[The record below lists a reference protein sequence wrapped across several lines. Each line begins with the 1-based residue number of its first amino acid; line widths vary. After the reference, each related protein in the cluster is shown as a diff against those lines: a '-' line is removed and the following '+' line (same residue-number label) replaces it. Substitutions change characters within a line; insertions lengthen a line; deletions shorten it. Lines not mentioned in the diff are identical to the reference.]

1 MYSSYDKER
10 TRRNCCLKKYAIV
23 WIKFPENV
31 LIILF
36 VGYLAKETGSKI
48 FMAPFKNVIRLLE
61 FEVGVNPINLSSDS
75 CNIDCF
81 FFPFFFFHVPKFK
94 NKTAYIFPNEDMRNS
109 KNVKTFLRFE
119 NICDFYLVKN
129 CFSIFSIWI
138 N

>member
-10 TRRNCCLKKYAIV
+10 TRRNCCTKKYAIV
-23 WIKFPENV
+23 FIKFPENV

-36 VGYLAKETGSKI
+36 VGYLAKETGSNI
-48 FMAPFKNVIRLLE
+48 FMAPFKNVIRLLV

-75 CNIDCF
+75 KQTVF
-81 FFPFFFFHVPKFK
+81 FYFFFFHVPKFK

-129 CFSIFSIWI
+129 CFSIFSI
-138 N
+138 

>member
-1 MYSSYDKER
+1 MYSSYDKGR
-10 TRRNCCLKKYAIV
+10 ARRNCCLKKYAIV
-23 WIKFPENV
+23 FIKFPENV

-48 FMAPFKNVIRLLE
+48 FMAPFKNVIRLLI

-75 CNIDCF
+75 CKIDCF
-81 FFPFFFFHVPKFK
+81 FFFFFSCAK

-129 CFSIFSIWI
+129 CFSIFSI
-138 N
+138 